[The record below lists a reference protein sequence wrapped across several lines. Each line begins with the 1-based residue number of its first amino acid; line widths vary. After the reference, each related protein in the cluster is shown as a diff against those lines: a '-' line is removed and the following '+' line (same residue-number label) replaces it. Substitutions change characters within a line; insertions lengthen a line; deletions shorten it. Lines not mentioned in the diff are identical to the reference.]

1 LARAFGSASGERI
14 SPQKELVGEYHNN
27 GREWQPKGEPVEVL
41 DHDFV
46 NPEMGKAVPY
56 GVYDLSNDEGWVSVG
71 DNADTA
77 AFAVESIRRWWQH
90 MGAERFP
97 AAKRLLIT
105 ADAGGSNGYRIRA
118 FKVELAKL
126 AAETGLEITVCHYPP
141 GTSKWNKIEHRMFSF
156 ISMNWRG
163 RPLTSY
169 RTIVELISTT
179 TTRKGLRVRAERDT
193 TGYRTQVRISDTEL
207 AAVPLRRHE
216 FHGDWN
222 YTIDA
227 T

>member
-126 AAETGLEITVCHYPP
+126 AAEIGLEITVCHYPP